1 MGYFWGTFFMQK
13 TSYLVKKTDRNYFSY
28 QSKFNIPVPLQNH
41 FGRKSFKI
49 SLKSGN
55 YNECRSLSN
64 RLHKLLKVIFQEI
77 EMGNKKLTFEEVKS
91 ILKIE
96 VDKSV
101 LHIKHTETGTGTT
114 ESQVLH
120 SLQHITEEETRF
132 KRSLEDERK
141 KIEDKVDREMSK
153 ILQSNGF
160 KIDKKSLE
168 FKTLRKRVIELKL
181 LRYKHKK
188 DFISGGVFNNEISLN
203 GFIEECNRTFNL
215 DFLDEK
221 VKEPYVFKSNSTE
234 VKYNKV
240 NSSPVATK
248 DEVIEEEEETF
259 LISKMIDD
267 YIESTKRQKE
277 LREKTLIEYRNTLDL
292 MVEIIGDFPINQL
305 SQKHGRLL
313 SASLEKLPPRRK
325 TDGRYNQ
332 KSVKQLIK
340 MEVDN
345 PMDTRT
351 VNKLIQ
357 RCSTWLNW
365 VIRNGYYNDRN
376 IFHGK
381 SIPSN
386 KGKNTITRQPFS
398 VKQLKLIFNKV
409 YLQRTL
415 NSTSPCKFVFYWIGI
430 LGLHHGTRLQET
442 AQLHINDIYPL
453 NKIWVID
460 INDNTKD
467 KKLKTSN
474 SKRII
479 PLHQTLIDLGFL
491 DYLHILEQN
500 GKERLFHEL
509 TLGRDGYTKNPSRF
523 FNDYLRELGIKSSKE
538 RYDFHSLRHNC
549 NNELIQKDVGVEY
562 RNDYLG
568 WGQTGM
574 SKSVYGKPFEPSI
587 LQKHCSNNISYP
599 INWKNLKVDWKLII
613 G

>member
-1 MGYFWGTFFMQK
+1 MRK
-13 TSYLVKKTDRNYFSY
+13 TSYLIKQTDRNYFSY

-55 YNECRSLSN
+55 YNECCCLSN
-64 RLHKLLKVIFQEI
+64 RLHKLLKVIFQQI
-77 EMGNKKLTFEEVKS
+77 VMGNKKLTFEEVKS

-181 LRYKHKK
+181 LRYSHKK
-188 DFISGGVFNNEISLN
+188 DYVSGKNTDLN
-203 GFIEECNRTFNL
+203 KFLEECDRNFNL
-215 DFLDEK
+215 GILNQNVGEK
-221 VKEPYVFKSNSTE
+221 LTPVIENYAPEPYLVKSNDVVVE
-234 VKYNKV
+234 V
-240 NSSPVATK
+240 
-248 DEVIEEEEETF
+248 EETF
-259 LISKMIDD
+259 LISKLIDD
-267 YIESTKRQKE
+267 YIESTERQKE

-292 MVEIIGDFPINQL
+292 MVEIIGDLPINQL

-313 SASLEKLPPRRK
+313 SSSLEKLPPRRK

-357 RCSTWLNW
+357 RCSSWLNW
-365 VIRNGYYNDRN
+365 VIRNGYYTERN

-386 KGKNTITRQPFS
+386 KGKNTITRQPFTD
-398 VKQLKLIFNKV
+398 KQLKLIFNKG

-442 AQLHINDIYPL
+442 SQLYISDIYPL

-467 KKLKTSN
+467 KKLKTPN

-509 TLGRDGYTKNPSRF
+509 SLGRDGYTKNPSRF
-523 FNDYLRELGIKSSKE
+523 FNDYLRELGIKSATEK
-538 RYDFHSLRHNC
+538 YDFHSLRHNC
-549 NNELIQKDVGVEY
+549 NIELIQKDVGVEY

>member
-1 MGYFWGTFFMQK
+1 MRK
-13 TSYLVKKTDRNYFSY
+13 TSYLIKQTDRNYFSY

-55 YNECRSLSN
+55 YNECCCLSN

-77 EMGNKKLTFEEVKS
+77 VMGNMKLTFEEVKS

-101 LHIKHTETGTGTT
+101 LHIQHIETGTGTT

-120 SLQHITEEETRF
+120 SLQHITKEETQF
-132 KRSLEDERK
+132 KRSIEDERK
-141 KIEDKVDREMSK
+141 KVEDKVDREMSK
-153 ILQSNGF
+153 ILKSNGF

-277 LREKTLIEYRNTLDL
+277 LREKTLIEYKNNLDL

-386 KGKNTITRQPFS
+386 KGKNTITRQPFTD
-398 VKQLKLIFNKV
+398 KQLKLIFNKV

>member
-1 MGYFWGTFFMQK
+1 MQK
-13 TSYLVKKTDRNYFSY
+13 TSYLVKQTDRNYFSY

-221 VKEPYVFKSNSTE
+221 VKELYVFKSNSTE

-259 LISKMIDD
+259 LISKMIDV

-386 KGKNTITRQPFS
+386 KGKNTITRQPFTD
-398 VKQLKLIFNKV
+398 KQLKLIFNKG

-415 NSTSPCKFVFYWIGI
+415 NSTFHCKFVFYWIGI

-442 AQLHINDIYPL
+442 SQLYISDIYPL

-467 KKLKTSN
+467 KKLKTPN

-491 DYLHILEQN
+491 EYLKIIEQK
-500 GKERLFHEL
+500 GKERVFHEL
-509 TLGRDGYTKNPSRF
+509 TLGRDGYTKNPSKF
-523 FNDYLRELGIKSSKE
+523 FNDYLRELGIKSPTKK
-538 RYDFHSLRHNC
+538 YDFHSLRHTC
-549 NNELIQKDVGVEY
+549 NNSLIQNDVIEEH

-574 SKSVYGKPFEPSI
+574 SKKVYGKPFEPSI
-587 LQKHCSNNISYP
+587 LKKRCSNYISFQVKW
-599 INWKNLKVDWKLII
+599 NDLKVDWKKLI

>member
-1 MGYFWGTFFMQK
+1 LRYFFYAKNILFKQ
-13 TSYLVKKTDRNYFSY
+13 TDRNYFSY

-41 FGRKSFKI
+41 FGRKSFKL

-55 YNECRSLSN
+55 YNECCCLSN

-77 EMGNKKLTFEEVKS
+77 VMGNKKLTFEEVKS

-101 LHIKHTETGTGTT
+101 LHIQHIETGTGTT

-120 SLQHITEEETRF
+120 SLQHITKEETQF
-132 KRSLEDERK
+132 KRSIEDERK
-141 KIEDKVDREMSK
+141 KVEDKVDREMSK
-153 ILQSNGF
+153 ILKSNGF
-160 KIDKKSLE
+160 EIDKKSLE

-181 LRYKHKK
+181 LRYSHKK
-188 DFISGGVFNNEISLN
+188 DFVSGKNTELN
-203 GFIEECNRTFNL
+203 GFIEECDSKFNL
-215 DFLDEK
+215 GITKEK
-221 VKEPYVFKSNSTE
+221 VAPEPIQPYLVKSN
-234 VKYNKV
+234 
-240 NSSPVATK
+240 
-248 DEVIEEEEETF
+248 DEVVEVEETF
-259 LISKMIDD
+259 LISKLIDD
-267 YIESTKRQKE
+267 YIESTERQKE
-277 LREKTLIEYRNTLDL
+277 LREKTLIEYKNNLDL

-305 SQKHGRLL
+305 SHKHGRLL
-313 SASLEKLPPRRK
+313 SSSLEKLPPRRK

-340 MEVDN
+340 MDVDN
-345 PMDTRT
+345 PMDKRT

-357 RCSTWLNW
+357 RCSSWLNW
-365 VIRNGYYNDRN
+365 VIRNGYYTERN

-386 KGKNTITRQPFS
+386 KGKNTITRQPFTD
-398 VKQLKLIFNKV
+398 KQLKLIFNKG

-442 AQLHINDIYPL
+442 SQLYISDIYPL

-467 KKLKTSN
+467 KKLKTPN

-500 GKERLFHEL
+500 SKERLFHEL

-523 FNDYLRELGIKSSKE
+523 FNDYLRELGIKSATEK
-538 RYDFHSLRHNC
+538 YDFHSLRHNC

>member
-1 MGYFWGTFFMQK
+1 MRK
-13 TSYLVKKTDRNYFSY
+13 TSYLIKQTDRNYFSY

-55 YNECRSLSN
+55 YNECCCLSN

-77 EMGNKKLTFEEVKS
+77 VMGNKKLTFEEVKS

-181 LRYKHKK
+181 LRYSHKK
-188 DFISGGVFNNEISLN
+188 DYVSGKNTDLN
-203 GFIEECNRTFNL
+203 KFLEECDRNFNL
-215 DFLDEK
+215 GILNQNVGEK
-221 VKEPYVFKSNSTE
+221 LTPVIENYAPEPYLVKSNDVVVE
-234 VKYNKV
+234 V
-240 NSSPVATK
+240 
-248 DEVIEEEEETF
+248 EETF
-259 LISKMIDD
+259 LISKLIDD
-267 YIESTKRQKE
+267 YIESTERQKE

-292 MVEIIGDFPINQL
+292 MVEIIGDLPINQL

-313 SASLEKLPPRRK
+313 SSSLEKLPPRRK

-357 RCSTWLNW
+357 RCSSWLNW
-365 VIRNGYYNDRN
+365 VIRNGYYTERN

-386 KGKNTITRQPFS
+386 KGKNTITRQPFTD
-398 VKQLKLIFNKV
+398 KQLKLIFNKG

-442 AQLHINDIYPL
+442 AQLYINDIYPL

-467 KKLKTSN
+467 KKLKTPN

-523 FNDYLRELGIKSSKE
+523 FNDYLRELGIKSATEK
-538 RYDFHSLRHNC
+538 YDFHSLRHNC
-549 NNELIQKDVGVEY
+549 NIELIQKDVGVEY

>member
-181 LRYKHKK
+181 LRYSHKK
-188 DFISGGVFNNEISLN
+188 DYVSGKNTDLN
-203 GFIEECNRTFNL
+203 KFLEECDRNFNL
-215 DFLDEK
+215 GILNQNVGEK
-221 VKEPYVFKSNSTE
+221 LTPVIENYAPEPYLVKSNDVVVE
-234 VKYNKV
+234 V
-240 NSSPVATK
+240 
-248 DEVIEEEEETF
+248 EETF
-259 LISKMIDD
+259 LISKLIDD
-267 YIESTKRQKE
+267 YIESTERQKE

-292 MVEIIGDFPINQL
+292 MVEIIGDLPINQL

-313 SASLEKLPPRRK
+313 SSSLEKLPPRRK

-357 RCSTWLNW
+357 RCSSWLNW
-365 VIRNGYYNDRN
+365 VIRNGYYTERN

-386 KGKNTITRQPFS
+386 KGKNTITRQPFTD
-398 VKQLKLIFNKV
+398 KQLKLIFNKG

-442 AQLHINDIYPL
+442 SQLYISDIYPL

-467 KKLKTSN
+467 KKLKTPN

-509 TLGRDGYTKNPSRF
+509 SLGRDGYTKNPSRF
-523 FNDYLRELGIKSSKE
+523 FNDYLRELGIKSATEK
-538 RYDFHSLRHNC
+538 YDFHSLRHNC
-549 NNELIQKDVGVEY
+549 NIELIQKDVGVEY